1 MSKRMF
7 VAALITMGAL
17 CAFLSPAVAQNET
30 PAVAPVETPAVA
42 PVETPTVAPVETPT
56 VAPVETPTVF
66 LAAQQVL
73 PGTQAYVTVMATGV
87 QALDLTLLE
96 QWIEFPKDKLV
107 FVSARSAIAA
117 DLAEAEVKSDLETK
131 DQTGILHIVV
141 KGKRP
146 IPDGPVAEVTFNVP
160 ISVAEQVVILKH
172 KADGSGT
179 DGKKLAE
186 LVVQGGEVKIS
197 KVPVE
202 KPPAIMSCFFYMH

>member
-1 MSKRMF
+1 MSNRML
-7 VAALITMGAL
+7 VIALITTGVL
-17 CAFLSPAVAQNET
+17 CAFLSPAYAQENTPAAGQEPPAAGQEPPAAAQEET
-30 PAVAPVETPAVA
+30 PE
-42 PVETPTVAPVETPT
+42 

-87 QALDLTLLE
+87 QALDLTKLE

-141 KGKRP
+141 QGKRP

-160 ISVAEQVVILKH
+160 NSVAEQIVVLKH

-179 DGKKLAE
+179 DGKKLTE

-197 KVPVE
+197 KIPAE